1 MSKRSR
7 TRKPVPEQ
15 TPPNATSPG
24 FSLTPLNDD
33 WNAHFGRGST
43 AHTSATNLSPV
54 FGNDVSPI
62 PHGLQDV
69 SECAHSEP
77 NSPPKAGEVT
87 SNGEMSIDD
96 DEESSGK
103 THMPF
108 DNDLCELSD
117 HDSDVEAHTGARD
130 QRVGPKGRSEPS
142 KETTRARVP
151 DVWTSV
157 SVMHR

>member
-62 PHGLQDV
+62 PHGLPDV
-69 SECAHSEP
+69 SDCAQSEP
-77 NSPPKAGEVT
+77 KSPPKAGEGA
-87 SNGEMSIDD
+87 SD
-96 DEESSGK
+96 DEEMMDDDKENSRRR
-103 THMPF
+103 HMP
-108 DNDLCELSD
+108 L
-117 HDSDVEAHTGARD
+117 TGICA
-130 QRVGPKGRSEPS
+130 
-142 KETTRARVP
+142 T
-151 DVWTSV
+151 
-157 SVMHR
+157 